1 MNVEYATMTS
11 CAHVF
16 KDFFLYKDYQ
26 SGVMMQTS
34 SQPEFIKTI
43 GEIKGAEEEY
53 DRLILEAKEK
63 ADRVLREA
71 KEKVADE
78 RAKSS
83 EGIVRYKN
91 EQLRAGS
98 SDIESEVKGLI
109 DKAKKESSK
118 TSGKILAPA
127 AVGKLVKDFLGSL

>member
-1 MNVEYATMTS
+1 
-11 CAHVF
+11 
-16 KDFFLYKDYQ
+16 
-26 SGVMMQTS
+26 MQTS

-43 GEIKGAEEEY
+43 GEIKSAEEEY

-63 ADRVLREA
+63 ADRVMREA

-78 RAKSS
+78 RAKNSDN
-83 EGIVRYKN
+83 IVKYKN

-98 SDIESEVKGLI
+98 SEIESEVKELI

-118 TSGKILAPA
+118 VSGKKLTPA
-127 AVGKLVKDFLGSL
+127 AVGKLVKEFLGNL

>member
-1 MNVEYATMTS
+1 
-11 CAHVF
+11 
-16 KDFFLYKDYQ
+16 
-26 SGVMMQTS
+26 MQTS

-53 DRLILEAKEK
+53 DRLILEAKQK
-63 ADRVLREA
+63 ADRVMREA

-83 EGIVRYKN
+83 DNIVKYKN

-98 SDIESEVKGLI
+98 SEIESEVKELI

-118 TSGKILAPA
+118 ASGKKLTPA
-127 AVGKLVKDFLGSL
+127 AVGKLVKDFLNNL

>member
-1 MNVEYATMTS
+1 
-11 CAHVF
+11 
-16 KDFFLYKDYQ
+16 
-26 SGVMMQTS
+26 MQTS

-63 ADRVLREA
+63 ADRVMREA

-78 RAKSS
+78 RAKNSDN
-83 EGIVRYKN
+83 IVKYKN

-98 SDIESEVKGLI
+98 NEIETEVNELI
-109 DKAKKESSK
+109 DKAKDGSSK
-118 TSGKILAPA
+118 VSGKKLTPVQ
-127 AVGKLVKDFLGSL
+127 VGKLVKDFLNNL

>member
-1 MNVEYATMTS
+1 
-11 CAHVF
+11 
-16 KDFFLYKDYQ
+16 
-26 SGVMMQTS
+26 MQTS
-34 SQPEFIKTI
+34 SQPEFIKTS

-63 ADRVLREA
+63 ADKVMREA

-83 EGIVRYKN
+83 DNIVKYKN

-98 SDIESEVKGLI
+98 SEIESEVKGLI
-109 DKAKKESSK
+109 DKAKKNSSNV
-118 TSGKILAPA
+118 SGKKLTPA
-127 AVGKLVKDFLGSL
+127 AVSKLVKDFLSNL

>member
-1 MNVEYATMTS
+1 
-11 CAHVF
+11 
-16 KDFFLYKDYQ
+16 
-26 SGVMMQTS
+26 MQTS

-63 ADRVLREA
+63 ADRILREA

-83 EGIVRYKN
+83 DNIVKYKN
-91 EQLRAGS
+91 AQLRAGS
-98 SDIESEVKGLI
+98 SEIESKVKQLI
-109 DKAKKESSK
+109 DKAKKESSGMGSK
-118 TSGKILAPA
+118 KLPPTAI
-127 AVGKLVKDFLGSL
+127 GKLVKDFLDNL